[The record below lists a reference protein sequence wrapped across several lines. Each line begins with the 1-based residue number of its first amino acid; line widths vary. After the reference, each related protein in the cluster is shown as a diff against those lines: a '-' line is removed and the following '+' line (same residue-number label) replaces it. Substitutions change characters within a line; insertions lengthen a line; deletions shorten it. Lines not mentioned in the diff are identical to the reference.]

1 MNDHGIT
8 RRELAW
14 GLTQLALIGIGAY
27 AATIALIYLLD
38 WAVGR

>member
-14 GLTQLALIGIGAY
+14 GLTQLALIGIGSF
-27 AATIALIYLLD
+27 ATVVALIYLLD
-38 WAVGR
+38 WVVGR

>member
-14 GLTQLALIGIGAY
+14 GLTQLALIGIGAF
-27 AATIALIYLLD
+27 ATVVALVYLLD
-38 WAVGR
+38 WVVGR

>member
-27 AATIALIYLLD
+27 AATIALI
-38 WAVGR
+38 WALATLTGH